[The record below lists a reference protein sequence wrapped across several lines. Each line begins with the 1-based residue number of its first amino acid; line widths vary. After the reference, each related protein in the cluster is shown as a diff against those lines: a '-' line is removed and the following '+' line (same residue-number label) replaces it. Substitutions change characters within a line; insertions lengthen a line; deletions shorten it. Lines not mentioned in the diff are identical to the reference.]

1 MYRPSKASML
11 GLYGSAWLTYDL
23 RYLTYPTLPTSFLH
37 QPPCGPRRNRVYYI
51 LAEVSRRGGAAFL
64 QVDETGKANAVFVNV
79 ESGRGISQ
87 LDGDGDGD
95 GCGEPA
101 KAESPS

>member
-23 RYLTYPTLPTSFLH
+23 RYLAYLLLTPTTLWPEEEPSILHTSGGLEK
-37 QPPCGPRRNRVYYI
+37 G
-51 LAEVSRRGGAAFL
+51 GGAAFL